1 LIGSTGRLA
10 HLTSDLDQ
18 MGETSDASNSVKFTS
33 AVFDGLGFAALYG
46 FGGNAGSVAA
56 DNTVGFATN
65 YAVGNFGVGAAYNET
80 RYAALDDGQ
89 DGIRNF
95 GYSTPSWSIN
105 GLAVT

>member
-1 LIGSTGRLA
+1 MRG
-10 HLTSDLDQ
+10 
-18 MGETSDASNSVKFTS
+18 
-33 AVFDGLGFAALYG
+33 
-46 FGGNAGSVAA
+46 
-56 DNTVGFATN
+56 
-65 YAVGNFGVGAAYNET
+65 GNFGVGAAYNET